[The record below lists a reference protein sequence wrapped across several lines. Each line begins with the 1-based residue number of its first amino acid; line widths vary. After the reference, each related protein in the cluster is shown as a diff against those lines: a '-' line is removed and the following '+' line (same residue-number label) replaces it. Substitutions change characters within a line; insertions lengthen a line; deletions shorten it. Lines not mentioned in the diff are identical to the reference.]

1 MNKRMT
7 ADYRG
12 IVLLS
17 LFVLGAVVALTILP
31 YKFQS
36 EAGNKKTAWRTESF
50 EPGFENYDIRI
61 DKSTEAS
68 DFITGARQSA
78 GRSPELVGT
87 VRENFTKGEE
97 ILRGQLPTLNVA
109 YNESIRTPEVIA
121 PYINQGFKT
130 LTGPS
135 TGVKNAETLRN
146 FIKQNNDLIGMDDRQ
161 ASQLKVSADY
171 TNPDGKLSYAH
182 REQFIT
188 DIPVLRAEIKAG
200 FTRQGDMFRVINNL
214 APGLS
219 YEALSSDFGDPAD
232 AVQAAF
238 TKVSRRM

>member
-1 MNKRMT
+1 MMNKRMT

-17 LFVLGAVVALTILP
+17 LFVVGAVVALTILP

-50 EPGFENYDIRI
+50 EPGFDNYDIRS
-61 DKSTEAS
+61 DKSAV

-78 GRSPELVGT
+78 GRSAELVGT

-97 ILRGQLPTLNVA
+97 TLRQSIPTLKVE
-109 YNESIRTPEVIA
+109 YNEDIRTPEVIA
-121 PYINQGFKT
+121 PDINRGFAT

-146 FIKQNNDLIGMDDRQ
+146 FISQNNDLVGVDDRQ
-161 ASQLKVSADY
+161 ASQLKVTADY
-171 TNPDGKLSYAH
+171 TNPDGNLSYAH
-182 REQFIT
+182 LEQFI
-188 DIPVLRAEIKAG
+188 R
-200 FTRQGDMFRVINNL
+200 
-214 APGLS
+214 
-219 YEALSSDFGDPAD
+219 
-232 AVQAAF
+232 
-238 TKVSRRM
+238 